1 MRFRRSASGTS
12 VAAGGAVL
20 RQMTI
25 YGILVMSLLCAPRAV
40 KAQQTDESRP
50 TQQDPPPDAAPPPS
64 TASSPANSRIFG
76 VMPNYGTIEDAAA
89 IEPLTAKQKFHMAG
103 LYAFDPFVYPFVG
116 VIAAVGRGEGEHRYI
131 ERYGL
136 AFADNTLSSFLTVAV
151 VPSAFHQDPRY
162 FRLGKGGTWR
172 RAGYTITRSVAARS
186 DAGKTMFNVSEIGG
200 NLLVAGVSN
209 MYYPSSDRS
218 IANTLTRWGMQ
229 VMWDTVSNEL
239 KEFWPDIRRKIRKTS
254 S

>member
-1 MRFRRSASGTS
+1 MPFRRSASGTS

-20 RQMTI
+20 RRMTI
-25 YGILVMSLLCAPRAV
+25 YGILVLSLLCAPRAV
-40 KAQQTDESRP
+40 KAQQPAEPQPS
-50 TQQDPPPDAAPPPS
+50 QQDASPDAAPPPS
-64 TASSPANSRIFG
+64 EAPSSLTNSRIFG
-76 VMPNYGTIEDAAA
+76 VMPNYATVEDAAA
-89 IEPLTAKQKFHMAG
+89 IQPLAANQKFHLAA

-116 VIAAVGRGEGEHRYI
+116 AIAAVGRGEGEHRYI

-162 FRLGKGGTWR
+162 FRLGKGGAWR
-172 RAGYTITRSVAARS
+172 RAGYTMTRSVAARS

-200 NLLVAGVSN
+200 NLLVAGISN
-209 MYYPSSDRS
+209 MYYPASDRS

-229 VMWDTVSNEL
+229 VMWDTLSNEL
-239 KEFWPDIRRKIRKTS
+239 KEFWPDIRRKIKRT
-254 S
+254 